1 MHTYWTLEEH
11 NGCALI
17 RSNPTP
23 RGTMTIEGA
32 AQLLSLLERCTK
44 QALPPPLVLE
54 INVLHAELKELQEM
68 ALGRPIADWAPWVNA
83 ISAVENYPNLLV
95 VVIPE
100 QATCGGLEIAVAA
113 DIRIAA
119 ATARLGLLEARMGI
133 IPGAGGTQRLPR
145 LVGFGHASALILSGA
160 VISGER
166 AEKIGLVEWLSDDP
180 VSSGMKFAERC
191 LSNSNEVLIA
201 AKKAIRAGRFENLDG
216 YKTEGRGF
224 LSLVALPT
232 ATANM
237 SHWLSEQEQGVNPA
251 LLPIQEFL

>member
-32 AQLLSLLERCTK
+32 AQLLSLLEQCSNRK
-44 QALPPPLVLE
+44 AAPPLVLE
-54 INVLHAELKELQEM
+54 ITVLHAELTELQEM

-83 ISAVENYPNLLV
+83 ISAVEHYPNLLIV
-95 VVIPE
+95 AIPE
-100 QATCGGLEIAVAA
+100 QATCGGLEISIAA
-113 DIRIAA
+113 DIRIAK

-133 IPGAGGTQRLPR
+133 MPGAGGTQRLPR
-145 LVGFGHASALILSGA
+145 IVGFGQASALIFSGA

-166 AEKIGLVEWLSDDP
+166 AEKIGLVEWISDDP
-180 VSSGMKFAERC
+180 VSSGMKFAEQC

-201 AKKAIRAGRFENLDG
+201 AKKAIHAGRFENSDG
-216 YKTEGRGF
+216 YRTEGRGF

-232 ATANM
+232 ATTNM
-237 SHWLSEQEQGVNPA
+237 SHWISEQEHGANPA
-251 LLPIQEFL
+251 LIPIQEFL

>member
-1 MHTYWTLEEH
+1 MHSFWTLEEH

-180 VSSGMKFAERC
+180 VSSGMKFAEQC

-232 ATANM
+232 ATATM

>member
-54 INVLHAELKELQEM
+54 INVLHAELTELQEM
-68 ALGRPIADWAPWVNA
+68 ALGRPIADWAPWVNT

-95 VVIPE
+95 VVIPK

-113 DIRIAA
+113 DIRIASSS
-119 ATARLGLLEARMGI
+119 ARLGLLEARMGI

-145 LVGFGHASALILSGA
+145 IVGFGHASALILSGA

-237 SHWLSEQEQGVNPA
+237 SHWLSEQEQGMNPA

>member
-17 RSNPTP
+17 RSHPTP

-54 INVLHAELKELQEM
+54 INVLHAELTELQEM
-68 ALGRPIADWAPWVNA
+68 ALGRPIADWAPWVNT

-113 DIRIAA
+113 DIRIASSS
-119 ATARLGLLEARMGI
+119 ARLGLLEARMGI

-145 LVGFGHASALILSGA
+145 IVGFGHASALILSGA

-237 SHWLSEQEQGVNPA
+237 SHWLSEQEQGMNPA

>member
-133 IPGAGGTQRLPR
+133 MPGRRRNSTT
-145 LVGFGHASALILSGA
+145 S
-160 VISGER
+160 
-166 AEKIGLVEWLSDDP
+166 
-180 VSSGMKFAERC
+180 
-191 LSNSNEVLIA
+191 SNSW
-201 AKKAIRAGRFENLDG
+201 IRTSQCVDL
-216 YKTEGRGF
+216 
-224 LSLVALPT
+224 
-232 ATANM
+232 
-237 SHWLSEQEQGVNPA
+237 
-251 LLPIQEFL
+251 

>member
-11 NGCALI
+11 NDCALI

-54 INVLHAELKELQEM
+54 INVLHAELTELQEM
-68 ALGRPIADWAPWVNA
+68 ALGRPIADWAPWVNT

-113 DIRIAA
+113 DIRIASSS
-119 ATARLGLLEARMGI
+119 ARLGLLEARMGI

-145 LVGFGHASALILSGA
+145 IVGFGHASALILSGA

>member
-54 INVLHAELKELQEM
+54 INVLHAELTELQEM
-68 ALGRPIADWAPWVNA
+68 ALGRPIADWAPWVNT

-113 DIRIAA
+113 DIRIASSS
-119 ATARLGLLEARMGI
+119 ARLGLLEARMGI

-145 LVGFGHASALILSGA
+145 IVGFGHASALILSGA

>member
-1 MHTYWTLEEH
+1 MEEH

-32 AQLLSLLERCTK
+32 AQLLSLLEQCSNRK
-44 QALPPPLVLE
+44 AAPPLVLE
-54 INVLHAELKELQEM
+54 ITVLHAELTELQEM

-83 ISAVENYPNLLV
+83 ISAVENYPNLL
-95 VVIPE
+95 I
-100 QATCGGLEIAVAA
+100 VA
-113 DIRIAA
+113 
-119 ATARLGLLEARMGI
+119 LLEARMGI
-133 IPGAGGTQRLPR
+133 MPGAGGTQRLPR
-145 LVGFGHASALILSGA
+145 IVGFGQASALIFSGA

-180 VSSGMKFAERC
+180 VSSGLKFAEQC

-201 AKKAIRAGRFENLDG
+201 AKKAIRAGRFENSDG

-237 SHWLSEQEQGVNPA
+237 SHWISEQEHGVNPA
-251 LLPIQEFL
+251 LIPTQEFL

>member
-68 ALGRPIADWAPWVNA
+68 ALGRPIADWAPWVNT

-113 DIRIAA
+113 DIRIASSS
-119 ATARLGLLEARMGI
+119 ARLGLLEARMGI
-133 IPGAGGTQRLPR
+133 MPGAGGTQRLPR
-145 LVGFGHASALILSGA
+145 IVGFGHASALILSGA

>member
-1 MHTYWTLEEH
+1 
-11 NGCALI
+11 
-17 RSNPTP
+17 
-23 RGTMTIEGA
+23 
-32 AQLLSLLERCTK
+32 
-44 QALPPPLVLE
+44 
-54 INVLHAELKELQEM
+54 
-68 ALGRPIADWAPWVNA
+68 
-83 ISAVENYPNLLV
+83 
-95 VVIPE
+95 
-100 QATCGGLEIAVAA
+100 
-113 DIRIAA
+113 
-119 ATARLGLLEARMGI
+119 
-133 IPGAGGTQRLPR
+133 
-145 LVGFGHASALILSGA
+145 LILSGA

-180 VSSGMKFAERC
+180 VSSGMKFAEQC

>member
-54 INVLHAELKELQEM
+54 INVLHAELTELQEM
-68 ALGRPIADWAPWVNA
+68 ALGRPIADWAPWVNT

-113 DIRIAA
+113 DIRIASSS
-119 ATARLGLLEARMGI
+119 ARLGLLEARMGI
-133 IPGAGGTQRLPR
+133 MPGAGGTQRLPR
-145 LVGFGHASALILSGA
+145 IVGFGHASALILSGA

>member
-11 NGCALI
+11 NDCALI

-145 LVGFGHASALILSGA
+145 IVGFGHASALILSGA

>member
-1 MHTYWTLEEH
+1 
-11 NGCALI
+11 
-17 RSNPTP
+17 
-23 RGTMTIEGA
+23 MTIEGA

-54 INVLHAELKELQEM
+54 INVLHAELTELQEM
-68 ALGRPIADWAPWVNA
+68 ALGRPIADWAPWVNT

-113 DIRIAA
+113 DIRIASSS
-119 ATARLGLLEARMGI
+119 ARLGLLEARMGI

-145 LVGFGHASALILSGA
+145 IVGFGHASALILSGA

>member
-1 MHTYWTLEEH
+1 MHSFWTLEEH

-17 RSNPTP
+17 RSHPTP

-113 DIRIAA
+113 DIRIASSS
-119 ATARLGLLEARMGI
+119 ARLGLLEARMGI
-133 IPGAGGTQRLPR
+133 MPGAGGTQRLPR
-145 LVGFGHASALILSGA
+145 IVGFGHASALILSGA

-237 SHWLSEQEQGVNPA
+237 SHWLSEQEQGMNPA

>member
-1 MHTYWTLEEH
+1 MHSFWTLEEH

-17 RSNPTP
+17 RSHPTP

-145 LVGFGHASALILSGA
+145 IVGFGHASALILSGA

>member
-1 MHTYWTLEEH
+1 MHSFWTLEEH

-145 LVGFGHASALILSGA
+145 IVGFGHASALILSGA

>member
-54 INVLHAELKELQEM
+54 INVLHAELTELQEM
-68 ALGRPIADWAPWVNA
+68 ALGRPIADWAPWVNT

-145 LVGFGHASALILSGA
+145 IVGFGHASALILSGA

-237 SHWLSEQEQGVNPA
+237 SHWLSEQEQGMNPA

>member
-1 MHTYWTLEEH
+1 MHIYWTLEEH

-17 RSNPTP
+17 RSHPTP

-32 AQLLSLLERCTK
+32 AQLLSLIEQCSTQK
-44 QALPPPLVLE
+44 APPPLVLE
-54 INVLHAELKELQEM
+54 ITVLHAELTELQEM
-68 ALGRPIADWAPWVNA
+68 ALGRPIADWAPWVNT

-95 VVIPE
+95 VAIPE
-100 QATCGGLEIAVAA
+100 QATCGGLEISVAA
-113 DIRIAA
+113 DIRIAS

-133 IPGAGGTQRLPR
+133 MPGAGGTQRLPR
-145 LVGFGHASALILSGA
+145 IVGFGQASALIFSGA
-160 VISGER
+160 VISGEK

-180 VSSGMKFAERC
+180 ISSGIKFAERC
-191 LSNSNEVLIA
+191 LANSNEVLIA
-201 AKKAIRAGRFENLDG
+201 AKKAIRAGRFENSEG

-237 SHWLSEQEQGVNPA
+237 SHWISEQEHGVNPA

>member
-1 MHTYWTLEEH
+1 MHSFWTLEEH
-11 NGCALI
+11 HGCALI

-54 INVLHAELKELQEM
+54 INVLHAELTELQEM
-68 ALGRPIADWAPWVNA
+68 ALGRPIADWAPWVNT

-113 DIRIAA
+113 DIRIASSS
-119 ATARLGLLEARMGI
+119 ARLGLLEARMGI

-180 VSSGMKFAERC
+180 VSSGMKFAEQC

>member
-1 MHTYWTLEEH
+1 
-11 NGCALI
+11 
-17 RSNPTP
+17 
-23 RGTMTIEGA
+23 MTIEGA

-180 VSSGMKFAERC
+180 VSSGMKFAEQC

>member
-113 DIRIAA
+113 DIRIASSS
-119 ATARLGLLEARMGI
+119 ARLGLLEARMGI
-133 IPGAGGTQRLPR
+133 MPGAGGTQRLPR
-145 LVGFGHASALILSGA
+145 IVGFGHASALILSGA

>member
-54 INVLHAELKELQEM
+54 INVLHAELTELQEM
-68 ALGRPIADWAPWVNA
+68 ALGRPIADWAPWVNT

-113 DIRIAA
+113 DIRIASSS
-119 ATARLGLLEARMGI
+119 ARLGLLEARMGI

-145 LVGFGHASALILSGA
+145 IVGFGHASALILSGA

-237 SHWLSEQEQGVNPA
+237 SHWLSEQEQGMNPA

>member
-1 MHTYWTLEEH
+1 
-11 NGCALI
+11 
-17 RSNPTP
+17 
-23 RGTMTIEGA
+23 MTIEGA

-54 INVLHAELKELQEM
+54 INVLHAELTELQEM
-68 ALGRPIADWAPWVNA
+68 ALGRPIADWAPWVNT

-113 DIRIAA
+113 DIRIASSS
-119 ATARLGLLEARMGI
+119 ARLGLLEARMGI
-133 IPGAGGTQRLPR
+133 MPGAGGTQRLPR
-145 LVGFGHASALILSGA
+145 IVGFGHASALILSGA

>member
-1 MHTYWTLEEH
+1 
-11 NGCALI
+11 
-17 RSNPTP
+17 
-23 RGTMTIEGA
+23 
-32 AQLLSLLERCTK
+32 
-44 QALPPPLVLE
+44 
-54 INVLHAELKELQEM
+54 
-68 ALGRPIADWAPWVNA
+68 
-83 ISAVENYPNLLV
+83 
-95 VVIPE
+95 
-100 QATCGGLEIAVAA
+100 
-113 DIRIAA
+113 
-119 ATARLGLLEARMGI
+119 MGI

-145 LVGFGHASALILSGA
+145 IVGFGQASALIFSGA

-180 VSSGMKFAERC
+180 ISSGMKFAARC

>member
-11 NGCALI
+11 NDCALI

-54 INVLHAELKELQEM
+54 INVLHAELTELQEM
-68 ALGRPIADWAPWVNA
+68 ALGRPIADWAPWVNT

-145 LVGFGHASALILSGA
+145 IVGFGHASALILSGA

-237 SHWLSEQEQGVNPA
+237 SHWLSEQEQGMNPA

>member
-1 MHTYWTLEEH
+1 
-11 NGCALI
+11 
-17 RSNPTP
+17 
-23 RGTMTIEGA
+23 
-32 AQLLSLLERCTK
+32 
-44 QALPPPLVLE
+44 
-54 INVLHAELKELQEM
+54 
-68 ALGRPIADWAPWVNA
+68 
-83 ISAVENYPNLLV
+83 
-95 VVIPE
+95 
-100 QATCGGLEIAVAA
+100 
-113 DIRIAA
+113 
-119 ATARLGLLEARMGI
+119 MGI
-133 IPGAGGTQRLPR
+133 MPGAGGTQRLPR
-145 LVGFGHASALILSGA
+145 IVGFGHASALILSGA

>member
-1 MHTYWTLEEH
+1 
-11 NGCALI
+11 
-17 RSNPTP
+17 
-23 RGTMTIEGA
+23 MTIEGA

-145 LVGFGHASALILSGA
+145 IVGFGQASA